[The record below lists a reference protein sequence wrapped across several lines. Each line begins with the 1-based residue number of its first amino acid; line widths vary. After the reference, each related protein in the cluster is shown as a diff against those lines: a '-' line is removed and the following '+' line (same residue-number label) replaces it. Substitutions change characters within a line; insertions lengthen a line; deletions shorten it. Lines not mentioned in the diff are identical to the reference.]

1 MRPIITGKYN
11 PCPYRTHINLDKLQP
26 QLVAL
31 VYDKIRATL
40 NHFLPL
46 PEADWLLIRD
56 CLQEKHLAKGE
67 YFIKEGQTCNHIGF
81 LNKGITRVYYL
92 VDGKE
97 FTSYFNFEDRNPLV
111 SAFTSFITRQP
122 SQESVHVIQDAELL
136 VFNYEQLQGLYK
148 ASPNIQKL
156 GRLMAENNYVL
167 SIERIYSLQ
176 HRPAQER
183 YLELLKIYPN
193 LINHV
198 PHHYVASYLGITPE
212 ALSRVRKAIVTK
224 D

>member
-1 MRPIITGKYN
+1 MSYE
-11 PCPYRTHINLDKLQP
+11 KL
-26 QLVAL
+26 
-31 VYDKIRATL
+31 KATL

-46 PEADWLLIRD
+46 PEEDWNLIQD
-56 CLQEKHLAKGE
+56 CLLEKHLAKGE
-67 YFIKEGQTCNHIGF
+67 HFIREGQTCNQIGF

-97 FTSYFNFEDRNPLV
+97 YTSYFNFENRNPLV
-111 SAFTSFITRQP
+111 SAFTSFITRKP
-122 SQESVHVIQDAELL
+122 SQENVHVIKDAELL
-136 VFNYEQLQGLYK
+136 LFNYEQLQSLYE
-148 ASPNIQKL
+148 ASPSIQKL

-176 HRPAQER
+176 HYSAQER
-183 YLELLKIYPN
+183 YLGLLNIYPN

-198 PHHYVASYLGITPE
+198 PHHYIASYLGITPE
-212 ALSRVRKAIVTK
+212 ALSRVRRTIVEK

>member
-1 MRPIITGKYN
+1 MNYE
-11 PCPYRTHINLDKLQP
+11 KL
-26 QLVAL
+26 
-31 VYDKIRATL
+31 KATL

-46 PEADWLLIRD
+46 PEKDWQLIQD
-56 CLQEKHLAKGE
+56 CLQVKHLPKGE
-67 YFIKEGQTCNHIGF
+67 HFVREGQTCNQIGF
-81 LNKGITRVYYL
+81 LNTGITRVYYL

-97 FTSYFNFEDRNPLV
+97 YTSYFNFENRNPLV
-111 SAFTSFITRQP
+111 SAFTSFITRKP
-122 SQESVHVIQDAELL
+122 SQENVHVIQDAELL
-136 VFNYEQLQGLYK
+136 LFNYEQLQGLYD

-176 HRPAQER
+176 HRSAQER
-183 YLELLKIYPN
+183 YLELLEIYPS

-212 ALSRVRKAIVTK
+212 ALSRVRKAVVGK
-224 D
+224 